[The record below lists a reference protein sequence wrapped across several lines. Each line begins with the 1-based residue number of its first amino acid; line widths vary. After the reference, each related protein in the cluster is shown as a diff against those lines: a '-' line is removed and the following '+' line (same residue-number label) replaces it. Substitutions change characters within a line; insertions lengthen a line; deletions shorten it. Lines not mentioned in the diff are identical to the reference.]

1 MVFKERSPVVAR
13 QPLYDNYPNI
23 AKEVRTHHKRATFK
37 SRRHQNEKSRQILMT
52 SHVTTCLFGVALA
65 SERT

>member
-1 MVFKERSPVVAR
+1 MVAR

-23 AKEVRTHHKRATFK
+23 AKEVRTQHKRATFK
-37 SRRHQNEKSRQILMT
+37 HPSPQRRKEQTDSLMT
-52 SHVTTCLFGVALA
+52 SHVTTCSLGVALA